1 MAEIRVP
8 VLLATSNGVGMGH
21 LTRQVTVALAGADRL
36 DVTLLSLSA
45 ALPTVAR
52 AAGDGRLPGAD
63 RMRFE
68 YCPSR
73 TSPWQGAGAA
83 KVAWRTHWD
92 PYLADRLVA
101 LVAETG
107 ARVVAFDGVVPYAG
121 LLRARQALPRT
132 AFVWVR
138 RGMWRPGVGAAWL
151 ARAAHF
157 DAVVEPG
164 DVGGAADTGP
174 TAGLPGVVRTA
185 PISLTSVLPALPRA
199 EARERLGLDPARPA
213 LLLAPGSGAYADV
226 STLLRTVVRHVRDA
240 APDWQVA
247 VTRQAIARHAAD
259 VTDGPDGTDGSLVV
273 LRDVYPL
280 APLLGA
286 FDAAVGAAGYNA
298 VHEHVSVGL
307 PTLLVPSTGHETD
320 DQVARSHGVAD
331 LGAALVATDGAGLR
345 TGLDRL
351 LDPGVRAEVRA
362 ACADLPPADGAR
374 EVADLLARLGAD
386 RPAVDRPAPAGPPAW
401 RRPALAA
408 AGARRG
414 VPLVTEEHHP
424 VGPEQPVEHLL
435 AGASPEYRARRRA
448 AARWLYR

>member
-1 MAEIRVP
+1 MAEMRVP

-52 AAGDGRLPGAD
+52 AAADGRLPGAD

-73 TSPWQGAGAA
+73 TSAWQGAGAA

-121 LLRARQALPRT
+121 LLRARRALPET

-138 RGMWRPGVGAAWL
+138 RGMWRPGVGAEWL
-151 ARAAHF
+151 ARAADF

-174 TAGLPGVVRTA
+174 TAGLAGVVRTA

-199 EARERLGLDPARPA
+199 EARERLGLDPERPA

-226 STLLRTVVRHVRDA
+226 STLLRTVVQHVRRA

-259 VTDGPDGTDGSLVV
+259 VDGDDDADRLVV

-298 VHEHVSVGL
+298 VHEHVAVGL

-320 DQVARSHGVAD
+320 DQVARSRGVAD
-331 LGAALVATDGAGLR
+331 RGAALLATDGAGLS

-351 LDPGVRAEVRA
+351 LDPTVRRAVHA
-362 ACADLPPADGAR
+362 ACAAVAPADGGA
-374 EVADLLARLGAD
+374 EVADLLARLGAG
-386 RPAVDRPAPAGPPAW
+386 RPAVAEPPPVGPPTW

-408 AGARRG
+408 AGVRRG
-414 VPLVTEEHHP
+414 VPLLTEAHDP
-424 VGPEQPVEHLL
+424 VGARQPVEHLL

>member
-1 MAEIRVP
+1 MAEMRVP
-8 VLLATSNGVGMGH
+8 VVLATSNGVGMGH

-52 AAGDGRLPGAD
+52 AAADGRLPGAE
-63 RMRFE
+63 RLRFE

-92 PYLADRLVA
+92 PYVADRLVA

-121 LLRARQALPRT
+121 LLRARQALPAT

-151 ARAAHF
+151 ARAPHF

-164 DVGGAADTGP
+164 DVGGAADAGP
-174 TAGLPGVVRTA
+174 TAGLAGVVRTA
-185 PISLTSVLPALPRA
+185 PISLTSVLPSLPRA
-199 EARERLGLDPARPA
+199 EARGRLGLDPGRPA

-226 STLLRTVVRHVRDA
+226 STLLRTVVQHVRAA
-240 APDWQVA
+240 APEWQVA

-259 VTDGPDGTDGSLVV
+259 ASAGDDGSLVV

-298 VHEHVSVGL
+298 VHEHASVGL

-320 DQVARSHGVAD
+320 DQVARSRGVAD
-331 LGAALVATDGAGLR
+331 LGAALEATDGAGLR
-345 TGLDRL
+345 VGLDRL
-351 LDPGVRAEVRA
+351 LDPEVRARVRA
-362 ACADLPPADGAR
+362 ACAGLAPADGAR
-374 EVADLLARLGAD
+374 EVAALLARLGAG
-386 RPAVDRPAPAGPPAW
+386 RPAVDQPPPAGPPAW

-408 AGARRG
+408 AGMRRG
-414 VPLVTEEHHP
+414 VPLVTEAHDP

>member
-1 MAEIRVP
+1 MAEMRVP

-52 AAGDGRLPGAD
+52 AAADGRLPGAD

-73 TSPWQGAGAA
+73 TSPWQGSGAA

-92 PYLADRLVA
+92 AYLADRLVA
-101 LVAETG
+101 LAAETG

-121 LLRARQALPRT
+121 LLRARQALPET

-151 ARAAHF
+151 ARAEHF

-164 DVGGAADTGP
+164 DVGGAADAGP

-185 PISLTSVLPALPRA
+185 PISLTSALPALPRA
-199 EARERLGLDPARPA
+199 AARARLGLHPERPA

-226 STLLRTVVRHVRDA
+226 STLLRTVVAHVRRA

-259 VTDGPDGTDGSLVV
+259 AGDTGDTGALVV

-298 VHEHVSVGL
+298 VHEHVAAGL

-320 DQVARSHGVAD
+320 DQVARSRGVVD
-331 LGAALVATDGAGLR
+331 LGAALVATDGAALR
-345 TGLDRL
+345 AGLDRL
-351 LDPGVRAEVRA
+351 LDADVRADVRT
-362 ACADLPPADGAR
+362 ACAAVAPADGAH
-374 EVADLLARLGAD
+374 EVAALLARLGAG
-386 RPAVDRPAPAGPPAW
+386 RPAVDEPAPAGPPAW
-401 RRPALAA
+401 RRPGLAV

-414 VPLVTEEHHP
+414 VPLVTEAHDP
-424 VGPEQPVEHLL
+424 VGSERPVEHLL